1 MSSEIPIDF
10 NSKSLSCQLGALTLN
25 GNVANGTAQSYTIL
39 TINDPAVIQTTS
51 RTQVAGKFLKVMV
64 GQETYYLPVYQ

>member
-10 NSKSLSCQLGALTLN
+10 NAKSLSCQLGGLTLN
-25 GNVANGTAQSYTIL
+25 GNVANGTAANYTIL
-39 TINDPAVIQTTS
+39 TVNDPAVIQTTS
-51 RTQVAGKFLKVMV
+51 RTQVPNKFLKVMV